1 MANKEATQDDGLIVT
16 SIVVGMLVLT
26 FIGMAMAG

>member
-1 MANKEATQDDGLIVT
+1 MSKKEATQDDGLIVT
-16 SIVVGMLVLT
+16 AIIVGMLVLT